1 MKDKLKQYAGEV
13 ANFTADE
20 IISWGIK
27 QFGKER
33 IILSSSLSLE
43 DQVITDM
50 LLRHEKDA
58 RILVL
63 DTGRNFQETYDVM
76 QRTMDKFRIRYEVYS
91 PESADIEELVNIQ
104 GPNLFYESVENRKL
118 CCEIRKVRPLRRA
131 LSTAD
136 AWITG
141 LRREQSVTRTLVEP
155 VEWDDNF
162 GIFKLNPLYKWDMKQ
177 VKKYIKE
184 NEVPYN
190 TLSDRGYLSIGCA
203 PCTRAVHD
211 GEDERAGRW
220 WWETPEK
227 RECGLHIKNS
237 GGNSRG

>member
-1 MKDKLKQYAGEV
+1 MKDKLKQYADEV
-13 ANFTADE
+13 ADLTAEE
-20 IISWGIK
+20 IVSWGINL
-27 QFGKER
+27 FSKER

-50 LLRHEKDA
+50 LLHHEKDV

-76 QRTMDKFRIRYEVYS
+76 QATMDRYSIRYEVYS
-91 PESADIEELVNIQ
+91 PEASEIEELIKEN
-104 GPNLFYESVENRKL
+104 GPNLFYKSIENRKL
-118 CCEIRKVRPLRRA
+118 CCEIRKIRPLKRA
-131 LSTAD
+131 LSNVD

-155 VEWDDNF
+155 IEWDENF
-162 GIFKLNPLYKWDMKQ
+162 GIFKINPLYSWDMKR
-177 VKKYIKE
+177 VKEYIKE
-184 NEVPYN
+184 NEIPYN

-203 PCTRAVHD
+203 PCTRAVLE

-227 RECGLHIKNS
+227 RECGLHNKNS

>member
-13 ANFTADE
+13 ADFTADE
-20 IISWGIK
+20 IVSWGIK

-50 LLRHEKDA
+50 LHRHEKDA